1 MSSINWPDAL
11 STGTQHFRELLRF
24 DTTNPPGNERLAVDY
39 IAGGLR
45 AAGIEPLILESAPGR
60 ANLVARLKG
69 DGSLPPL
76 LLMGHV
82 DVVSAEPDKWTHP
95 PFSGDCDAAGQ
106 IFGRGAVDMK
116 NTVAAHLMSL
126 LLLKQRVASG
136 QPLKRDVIFLAL
148 ADEETGGEFGAQWM
162 AREHAHLISDAEYAL
177 NEGGGGVMVVN
188 GQRYITIQ
196 AGEKGTSRFYLRARG
211 KPGHGSVPQPEASIV
226 RLAAAV
232 QRLGSNYLPVH
243 LTQTVRSS
251 LAVLMQTQPPAVA
264 AMFADLLQ
272 TGDADRIVPQLPM
285 EDFER
290 RMLQAQLRNTAM
302 PTIFRA
308 GRQLNVIPDF
318 AEAGID
324 GRLLPGCT
332 RAEFHAELLQVLGD
346 AGRDVQLEWHPHFGP
361 ALETESAG
369 PLTNIIR
376 EVLAETDPALHLLPT
391 LVTGGTDAKAFVP
404 LGIKVLGYSPQPPT
418 DTDTFNRAHAHDERL
433 HTDSFHY
440 CVRNTFEIVERFV
453 TRSA

>member
-1 MSSINWPDAL
+1 MSLINWPDAL
-11 STGTQHFRELLRF
+11 SVATQHFRALLRF
-24 DTTNPPGNERLAVDY
+24 DTTNPPGNERLAADY
-39 IAGGLR
+39 IARVLR
-45 AAGIEPLILESAPGR
+45 EAGIEPLILESAPGR

-116 NTVAAHLMSL
+116 NTVTAHLMSL
-126 LLLKQRVASG
+126 LLLKQRAVNG

-148 ADEETGGEFGAQWM
+148 ADEETGGEFGAKWM
-162 AREHAHLISDAEYAL
+162 AREHAHLISDAQYAL
-177 NEGGGGVMVVN
+177 NEGGGGVMLVN

-211 KPGHGSVPQPEASIV
+211 NPGHGSVPQPQASIV

-243 LTQTVRSS
+243 LTQTVRSC
-251 LAVLMQTQPPAVA
+251 LTVLMQTQPPAVA

-285 EDFER
+285 DDFER

-302 PTIFRA
+302 PTIFQA

-332 RAEFHAELLQVLGD
+332 REEFHAELLALLGE

-361 ALETESAG
+361 ALETDPTG
-369 PLTNIIR
+369 PLTNVIR

-440 CVRNTFEIVERFV
+440 CVRNTFEIVERFT
-453 TRSA
+453 TRNA

>member
-1 MSSINWPDAL
+1 MQMAARQSMIAVAGRNCFP
-11 STGTQHFRELLRF
+11 LLCKPYPAIDRS
-24 DTTNPPGNERLAVDY
+24 
-39 IAGGLR
+39 GGLTGNR
-45 AAGIEPLILESAPGR
+45 QMQWPTTARYAATAPMKKHHFNSAILTCTCHI
-60 ANLVARLKG
+60 NLRQMQRNLRRNISNILAAIRVPNHH
-69 DGSLPPL
+69 SL
-76 LLMGHV
+76 HTT
-82 DVVSAEPDKWTHP
+82 A
-95 PFSGDCDAAGQ
+95 
-106 IFGRGAVDMK
+106 
-116 NTVAAHLMSL
+116 
-126 LLLKQRVASG
+126 LLKRNAVLLHRQQRTGNG

-302 PTIFRA
+302 PTIFQA